1 MAYLP
6 LTTNSIFAIDF
17 NILAYQ
23 TNVPVITSETKVILK
38 VAERLKPLIFEF
50 LY

>member
-1 MAYLP
+1 MA
-6 LTTNSIFAIDF
+6 TNSIFAID
-17 NILAYQ
+17 IHVLANQ
-23 TNVPVITSETKVILK
+23 TNVPLMTSETKVILK